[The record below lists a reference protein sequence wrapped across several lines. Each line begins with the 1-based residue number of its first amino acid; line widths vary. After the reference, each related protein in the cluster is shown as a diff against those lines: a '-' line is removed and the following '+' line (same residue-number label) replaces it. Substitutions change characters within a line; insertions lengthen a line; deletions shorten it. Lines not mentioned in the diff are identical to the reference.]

1 MVAKIPGL
9 RSAFL
14 AKKVVFDFFPLQKKT
29 KTTIIT
35 PMERLLYR
43 KLLEWKNSKYRKPLL
58 LQGARQVGK
67 TFLLKEFGR
76 REFKQVHY
84 INFERRHDLDFLFK
98 ETFDTKRVI
107 ENISIILDKEID
119 IEADLLIF
127 DEIQECPGALTS
139 LKYFNEDMK
148 ELALCC
154 AGSHIGV
161 SLNQKSFPVGQVD
174 FLNLFPM
181 NFEEFLMAISKRKAA
196 LLSEFSNE
204 TVIPEV
210 IHHQLWQ
217 DLKVY
222 YITGGMP
229 EAVKRYLDL
238 KDNPHEAF
246 NNVRSVQQ
254 AILQGYRGDFSK
266 HAGKEN
272 AAHINRVFDN
282 IPVQLS
288 KNIDDSVSRFR
299 FKGIIPNKSKFV
311 QLEGPIDWLLKSGLV
326 IKVFIVN
333 TPALPLKNFKIDN
346 IFKLYLF
353 DTGLLGCMTD
363 LSFDSILNQ
372 DYGQYKGFYAENFT
386 AQEFIAA
393 GYGGAGDRELYSW
406 VGKESEIEFLKVM
419 DNAVIPVEVKSGQ
432 RTKAK
437 SLLVYKNKY
446 APPLM
451 IKITAN
457 NLHREST
464 PIHNYPLYLAGKIT

>member
-1 MVAKIPGL
+1 VLFFP
-9 RSAFL
+9 
-14 AKKVVFDFFPLQKKT
+14 AKKVIFAFFPLQKKT
-29 KTTIIT
+29 NSTIIT
-35 PMERLLYR
+35 CMERLLYQR
-43 KLLEWKNSKYRKPLL
+43 LLAWKTSNYRKPLL

-84 INFERRHDLDFLFK
+84 INFEKRRDLDFLFK
-98 ETFDTKRVI
+98 ETFDTKRII
-107 ENISIILDKEID
+107 ENLSLILDKEID
-119 IEADLLIF
+119 IKTDLLIF

-161 SLNQKSFPVGQVD
+161 SLNVKSFPVGQVD

-181 NFEEFLMAISKRKAA
+181 NFEEFLVALNKRKAA
-196 LLSEFSNE
+196 LLAEFSSK

-210 IHHQLWQ
+210 IHRQLWQ

-229 EAVKRYLDL
+229 EAVKRYIDL
-238 KDNPHEAF
+238 KENPYEAF
-246 NNVRSVQQ
+246 KNVRSVQQ
-254 AILQGYRGDFSK
+254 AILQGYRSDFAK

-288 KNIDDSVSRFR
+288 KNIDDSVSRYR
-299 FKGIIPNKSKFV
+299 FKGVIPNKSKFV
-311 QLEGPIDWLLKSGLV
+311 QLEGPIDWLLKSGLI
-326 IKVFIVN
+326 IKVFIVD
-333 TPALPLKNFKIDN
+333 TPAVPLKNYKNEN
-346 IFKLYLF
+346 IFKLYLG

-363 LSFDSILNQ
+363 LTFDSILNQ
-372 DYGQYKGFYAENFT
+372 DYGRYKGYYAENFT
-386 AQEFIAA
+386 AQEFVAA
-393 GYGGAGDRELYSW
+393 GSSGTGSCELFSW
-406 VGKESEIEFLKVM
+406 TGKNSEIEFLKVI
-419 DNAVIPVEVKSGQ
+419 DNEVIPVEVKSGQ

-437 SLLVYKNKY
+437 SLLVYKETHGDG
-446 APPLM
+446 A
-451 IKITAN
+451 
-457 NLHREST
+457 
-464 PIHNYPLYLAGKIT
+464 

>member
-1 MVAKIPGL
+1 
-9 RSAFL
+9 
-14 AKKVVFDFFPLQKKT
+14 
-29 KTTIIT
+29 
-35 PMERLLYR
+35 MERLLYG
-43 KLLEWKNSKYRKPLL
+43 KLLAWKASKYRKPLL

-67 TFLLKEFGR
+67 TYLLKEFGR

-84 INFERRHDLDFLFK
+84 INFEKRHDLDFLFK
-98 ETFDTKRVI
+98 ETFDTRRVI
-107 ENISIILDKEID
+107 ANISIILDKEID
-119 IEADLLIF
+119 IKEDLLIF

-161 SLNQKSFPVGQVD
+161 SLNRQSFPVGQVD

-181 NFEEFLMAISKRKAA
+181 NFEEFLMAINKRKAA
-196 LLSEFSNE
+196 LLAEFSGE
-204 TVIPEV
+204 TIIPEV
-210 IHHQLWQ
+210 IHRQLLR

-238 KDNPHEAF
+238 KENPLEAYKS
-246 NNVRSVQQ
+246 VRVVQQ
-254 AILQGYRGDFSK
+254 GILQGYRSDFAK

-282 IPVQLS
+282 IPVQLA

-311 QLEGPIDWLLKSGLV
+311 QLEGPIDWLLKSGLI
-326 IKVFIVN
+326 IKVFILD
-333 TPALPLKNFKIDN
+333 TPSLPLKNFKKDN

-353 DTGLLGCMTD
+353 DTGLLGCMSD

-372 DYGQYKGFYAENFT
+372 DYGRYKGFYAENFV

-393 GYGGAGDRELYSW
+393 EYPGAGNRELFSW
-406 VGKESEIEFLKVM
+406 AGKNSEIEFLKVV
-419 DNAVIPVEVKSGQ
+419 DNKVVPVEVKSGH

-446 APPLM
+446 APPLQ

-457 NLHREST
+457 NLHREN
-464 PIHNYPLYLAGKIT
+464 PQVHNYPLYLAGKIK

>member
-1 MVAKIPGL
+1 
-9 RSAFL
+9 
-14 AKKVVFDFFPLQKKT
+14 
-29 KTTIIT
+29 
-35 PMERLLYR
+35 MERILYR
-43 KLLEWKNSKYRKPLL
+43 KLLAWKTSNYRKPLL

-67 TFLLKEFGR
+67 TYLLKEFGR

-84 INFERRHDLDFLFK
+84 INFEKRHDLDFLFK
-98 ETFDTKRVI
+98 ETFDTKRVV
-107 ENISIILDKEID
+107 ENISFILDKEID
-119 IEADLLIF
+119 INADLLIF
-127 DEIQECPGALTS
+127 DEIQECPEALTS

-181 NFEEFLMAISKRKAA
+181 NFEEFLMAINKRKAA
-196 LLSEFSNE
+196 LLAEFSDE

-210 IHHQLWQ
+210 IHHQLWK

-238 KDNPHEAF
+238 KENPYEAF
-246 NNVRSVQQ
+246 KNVRIVQQ
-254 AILQGYRGDFSK
+254 GILQGYRSDFAK

-288 KNIDDSVSRFR
+288 KNIDTSVSRFR

-311 QLEGPIDWLLKSGLV
+311 HLEGPIDWLFKSGLI

-333 TPALPLKNFKIDN
+333 TPALPLKNFKKDN

-363 LSFDSILNQ
+363 LPFDSILNQ
-372 DYGQYKGFYAENFT
+372 DYGRYKGFYAENFT
-386 AQEFIAA
+386 AQEFTAA
-393 GYGGAGDRELYSW
+393 EYGGTGNQELFSWAG
-406 VGKESEIEFLKVM
+406 KNSEIEFLKVI
-419 DNAVIPVEVKSGQ
+419 DTTVVPVEVKSGQ

-446 APPLM
+446 SPQLQ

-457 NLHREST
+457 NLQRENT
-464 PIHNYPLYLAGKIT
+464 QIHNYPLYLAGKIK

>member
-1 MVAKIPGL
+1 MDRIL
-9 RSAFL
+9 FRELL
-14 AKKVVFDFFPLQKKT
+14 A
-29 KTTIIT
+29 
-35 PMERLLYR
+35 
-43 KLLEWKNSKYRKPLL
+43 WKASKYRKPLL

-67 TFLLKEFGR
+67 TYLLKEFGR
-76 REFKQVHY
+76 KEFKQVHY
-84 INFERRHDLDFLFK
+84 INFEKQRDLDFLFK
-98 ETFDTKRVI
+98 ENLDSKRI
-107 ENISIILDKEID
+107 IANISILLDREINIKE
-119 IEADLLIF
+119 DLLIF
-127 DEIQECPGALTS
+127 DEIQECPDALTS

-161 SLNQKSFPVGQVD
+161 SLNRRSFPVGQVD

-181 NFEEFLMAISKRKAA
+181 NFEEFLMAMNKRKAA
-196 LLSEFSNE
+196 LLAGFSDE

-210 IHHQLWQ
+210 IHRQLWK

-238 KDNPHEAF
+238 KENPLEAF
-246 NNVRSVQQ
+246 KSVRKIQQ
-254 AILQGYRGDFSK
+254 GILQGYRGDFAK
-266 HAGKEN
+266 HAGKVN
-272 AAHINRVFDN
+272 AAHINRVFEN

-288 KNIDDSVSRFR
+288 KNIDGSVSRFR
-299 FKGIIPNKSKFV
+299 FKDVIPNKSKFID
-311 QLEGPIDWLLKSGLV
+311 LEGPIDWLLNSGLI
-326 IKVFIVN
+326 IKVFIVDN
-333 TPALPLKNFKIDN
+333 PAIPLRNYIKDN

-353 DTGLLGCMTD
+353 DTGLLGCMMD

-372 DYGQYKGFYAENFT
+372 DYGRYKGFYAENFT

-393 GYGGAGDRELYSW
+393 DYSWPGNRELFSW
-406 VGKESEIEFLKVM
+406 AGKNSEIEFIMEIDDMV
-419 DNAVIPVEVKSGQ
+419 VPVEVKSGQ

-446 APPLM
+446 KPPRL

-457 NLHREST
+457 NLQRENT
-464 PIHNYPLYLAGKIT
+464 QVHNYPLYLAGKVK

>member
-1 MVAKIPGL
+1 
-9 RSAFL
+9 
-14 AKKVVFDFFPLQKKT
+14 
-29 KTTIIT
+29 
-35 PMERLLYR
+35 MERLLYR
-43 KLLEWKNSKYRKPLL
+43 KLLAWKTSNYRKPLL

-67 TFLLKEFGR
+67 TFLLNEFGR

-84 INFERRHDLDFLFK
+84 INFEKRRDLDLLFK
-98 ETFDTKRVI
+98 ETFDTKRII
-107 ENISIILDKEID
+107 ENLSLILDKQID
-119 IEADLLIF
+119 TKTDLLIF
-127 DEIQECPGALTS
+127 DEIQECPEALTS

-148 ELALCC
+148 KLALCC

-174 FLNLFPM
+174 FLHLFPM
-181 NFEEFLMAISKRKAA
+181 NFEEFLMAINKRKAV
-196 LLSEFSNE
+196 LLAEFSDK

-210 IHHQLWQ
+210 IHRQLWQ

-238 KDNPHEAF
+238 KENPYEAF
-246 NNVRSVQQ
+246 KNVRSVQQ
-254 AILQGYRGDFSK
+254 GILQGYRSDFAK

-288 KNIDDSVSRFR
+288 KNIDDSVSRYR
-299 FKGIIPNKSKFV
+299 FKGVIPNKSKFV
-311 QLEGPIDWLLKSGLV
+311 QLEGPIDWLLKSGLI
-326 IKVFIVN
+326 IKVFIVE
-333 TPALPLKNFKIDN
+333 TPAVPLKNYKSDN

-372 DYGQYKGFYAENFT
+372 DYGRYKGYYAENFT
-386 AQEFIAA
+386 AQEFVAA
-393 GYGGAGDRELYSW
+393 KDSGTGPGELFSWAG
-406 VGKESEIEFLKVM
+406 KNSEIEFLKVT

-432 RTKAK
+432 RTRAK
-437 SLLVYKNKY
+437 SLMVYKNKY
-446 APPLM
+446 APPLL

-457 NLHREST
+457 NLQRENT
-464 PIHNYPLYLAGKIT
+464 GIHNYPLYLAGKIK